1 MSVRVVLPSR
11 AIASLVA
18 MLSLFAAACAPCGG
32 GGETTPSAEPPAA
45 TPATEAAA
53 DGSAAEPPTAV
64 ATEIGRLEA
73 IGQLRASAVVGDRVY
88 RATES
93 GELRLDRLVAGGRA
107 EAVWSVPV
115 DNPGEVVELRGAASG
130 VLLLRV
136 ERAASVEQPPTT
148 GSFTWLDTVDA
159 VDAPAPELPAA
170 TDIPGAPS
178 DVWIAPN
185 GDVWVLAR
193 LGRQGELLR
202 YTRSGG
208 DWSLADRVP
217 TDESPVRLEANAAGT
232 LLAVPCFD
240 GRSVQ
245 VVSVAS
251 RSIARTIQVD
261 VRPYTATFAGDDV
274 LLISSVNTAQVRVV
288 DLAHDSDGQIST
300 LPHPMPTWHIADGH
314 AYGAAS
320 GSGALVRATLPF
332 AELVAERSDW
342 GHASPVVG
350 GLAMQTGA
358 LAVLDVGTP
367 AIRWVDPTSLAT
379 LVEVSVPSAASRWDV
394 DAGDLVVV
402 SHRDGAASRWQLRH

>member
-1 MSVRVVLPSR
+1 MRMRVVLLNR
-11 AIASLVA
+11 ATASLVA
-18 MLSLFAAACAPCGG
+18 VLSLFATACTPCGG
-32 GGETTPSAEPPAA
+32 GGETTPTAEPPVA
-45 TPATEAAA
+45 TPSAEAPA
-53 DGSAAEPPTAV
+53 DGSAAEPRTAV

-73 IGQLRASAVVGDRVY
+73 IGQLRASVVVGDRVY

-93 GELRLDRLVAGGRA
+93 GELRLDRLVAGGQA
-107 EAVWSVPV
+107 QAVWSVQI
-115 DNPGEVVELRGAASG
+115 DNPGEVVDLRGAASG
-130 VLLLRV
+130 VLVLRV

-148 GSFTWLDTVDA
+148 GSFTWLDTADA
-159 VDAPAPELPAA
+159 DAPAPTVPEA

-178 DVWIAPN
+178 DAWVAPN

-202 YTRSGG
+202 YTRAGG
-208 DWSLADRVP
+208 DWTLTDRVP
-217 TDESPVRLEANAAGT
+217 TEESPVRLEANASGT
-232 LLAVPCFD
+232 RLAVPCFD
-240 GRSVQ
+240 GRTVQ

-251 RSIARTIQVD
+251 RSIARTIRVD

-332 AELVAERSDW
+332 AALVSERHDW
-342 GHASPVVG
+342 GQASPVVG

-379 LVEVSVPSAASRWDV
+379 LVEVSVPSAPSRWHV
-394 DAGDLVVV
+394 DGGDLVVV
-402 SHRDGAASRWQLRH
+402 AHRDGAASRWQLRR